1 MKITFLGTGTSQGVP
16 VITCNC
22 SVCSSLDK
30 RDKRLRTSILVQTD
44 NLNIVIDTGPDFRQ
58 QMLRTD
64 IKRLDAVLFTH
75 EHKDHIAGLDDVR
88 PFNYIQKQSIKV
100 FCSQRVEEAL
110 RRDFHYCFAEN
121 KYPGVPQL
129 DLNTITNERFQIN
142 DLEIQPVEVMHYKL
156 PVHGFRIGDFS
167 YVTDAKSIAED
178 QRALLRG
185 SKVLI
190 INALRFEEHISHF
203 NFEQALE
210 VIKDLKVEKAYLT
223 HISHLMTTH
232 EELIKMCP
240 SNVIPAYDGLEIN
253 IS

>member
-1 MKITFLGTGTSQGVP
+1 VKITFLGTGTSQGVP

-58 QMLRTD
+58 QMLRTN

-240 SNVIPAYDGLEIN
+240 RNVIPAYDGLEIN
-253 IS
+253 IY

>member
-22 SVCSSLDK
+22 SVCSSFDK

-64 IKRLDAVLFTH
+64 IKRLDAVLYTH

-88 PFNYIQKQSIKV
+88 PFNYIQKQCIKV

>member
-58 QMLRTD
+58 QMLRTN

-240 SNVIPAYDGLEIN
+240 SNVIPAYDDLEIN
-253 IS
+253 IY